1 MVLTL
6 APLPPEM
13 LQAVSAR
20 SLPDGALNAMR
31 RALASLGSTDD
42 EDDAAK
48 SDSSSSDDD
57 DEEEEGEDDDERSRL
72 KQRKNPSS
80 DPSSS
85 SAASPSTTIV
95 TALSAA
101 ELRRETQLWERVVY
115 KSASQHRRAVHFQRM
130 RGVTR
135 HLRALSAIDV
145 GAAAL
150 ALRDGLRAGV
160 SEVARNAALAS
171 PAVAAGAH
179 AIWKLPPRAL
189 WEDLARRLRAAAKVA
204 AEADEALLAAALVRW
219 LNEAKKNTKSC
230 DARRRRIRRNPFR
243 GLLLIPPSWRA
254 LETRPVSTH

>member
-1 MVLTL
+1 MMLTL
-6 APLPPEM
+6 APLPPEI

-57 DEEEEGEDDDERSRL
+57 DDEEGKHDDERSRL

-85 SAASPSTTIV
+85 CAASPSTTIV

-135 HLRALSAIDV
+135 HLRALSALDV

-160 SEVARNAALAS
+160 SKEARDAALAS

-204 AEADEALLAAALVRW
+204 AEADEAMLAAAVVRV
-219 LNEAKKNTKSC
+219 
-230 DARRRRIRRNPFR
+230 
-243 GLLLIPPSWRA
+243 G
-254 LETRPVSTH
+254 